1 MALQSVISLT
11 AVISSTIVTASPLPT
26 IYQLYKRG
34 TPSPTAHAHVDSDHH
49 NQQGGG
55 GREGGMSMPT
65 FVGMLLNNALSLW
78 YGYYLGLAPMIAQ
91 RAAASVLSIAYILVI
106 LRYGNKSNKKLRE
119 DLLWLFGFI
128 TIIIFLSFDVFYYRR
143 KSSVMEAGG
152 QSQDTTTD
160 AQKPDLIKRDLGVAF
175 GLASAFFNASPLL
188 GLREVRYETL
198 CLILLQLITLINRGL
213 VLFCSGLPED
223 GC

>member
-1 MALQSVISLT
+1 
-11 AVISSTIVTASPLPT
+11 
-26 IYQLYKRG
+26 
-34 TPSPTAHAHVDSDHH
+34 
-49 NQQGGG
+49 
-55 GREGGMSMPT
+55 
-65 FVGMLLNNALSLW
+65 
-78 YGYYLGLAPMIAQ
+78 MIAQ

-188 GLREVRYETL
+188 GLREAFQKMDANVFPACL
-198 CLILLQLITLINRGL
+198 CFTNWISCTAWFILGIMEHSTPMIISQGWGSFVTTVQVMVIMYLRLNPGL
-213 VLFCSGLPED
+213 SKGKQASKSVNGV
-223 GC
+223 GV